1 MIASISKR
9 RNEALHMLDLYR
21 AGLGK
26 RVDEAMS
33 EIIDVEHEVVDEPVE
48 FEEAPRLVPSIEPPG
63 TRPRRRENNHDV
75 GPSTVGE
82 PAKQPQK

>member
-1 MIASISKR
+1 MPTRWKR
-9 RNEALHMLDLYR
+9 PLGPQGRGILDHQPHQAAERGVAYVDLHR

-48 FEEAPRLVPSIEPPG
+48 FEEAPRLVPSIEPSRNA
-63 TRPRRRENNHDV
+63 TSDE
-75 GPSTVGE
+75 E
-82 PAKQPQK
+82 EE